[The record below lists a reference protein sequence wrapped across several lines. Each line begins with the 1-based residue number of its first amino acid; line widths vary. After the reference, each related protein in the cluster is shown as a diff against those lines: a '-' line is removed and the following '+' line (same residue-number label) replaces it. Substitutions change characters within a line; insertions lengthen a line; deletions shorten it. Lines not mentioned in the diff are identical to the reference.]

1 MPWHIST
8 SHPRCSGFAVVK
20 DADGSLAGCHPTKER
35 ARRQLAA
42 LYAKEEQMETISEL
56 QFDDPAMAASFSV
69 NAERRIIQGLII
81 PWGKVASAAGSRW
94 KFEPG
99 SLRRTGDASR
109 IKLNTHHDK
118 HNPIAKAISII
129 ETPAGLDAT
138 FKVARGEEGD
148 KALALAEDGV
158 MDGFSIEVDFLEG
171 DSYEPDPTDRSVRL
185 VRSGTLKG
193 VALTGTPAFDDAR
206 VVSVAASREGGKM
219 ADEQGA
225 VDLDGEQSHVKFE
238 TALERLTT
246 AMADS
251 QAELKDAVAG
261 SLEAGIKAAL
271 ETVAAEDGPTAIR
284 AAKVRV
290 TREPPVY
297 RFNGTGDSIIRD
309 AWYSQ
314 MEQDSEAKDRLSK
327 YRQQQNDVASL
338 VMKGRTDFSYEE
350 FTGIQFAPQTT
361 STASQIIPPG
371 YRPDLYV
378 ADLFRGRPI
387 VAAASNGTITN
398 ATPFTVPTFTSVTTG
413 SADHVEG
420 TNPSDGSLAFGTK
433 TVSPQAISGR
443 LVLSREI
450 VDASNPAIDQIAFQ
464 EMRESYNRQTE
475 TKVYTLLNGA
485 SGAGGTITTGFV
497 PSGAQA
503 STYVGSSCTPPALIA
518 GIRKE
523 LARYPF
529 NRFASPTA
537 ALMGQNATTILAQAA
552 DSTGRPIFPS
562 IGATNTAGLGNAMTQ
577 GWSVDGL
584 DFVPAWANTG
594 VAAGDSQITIF
605 NRSDLWVFESPLL
618 TFRFEE
624 KQGPA
629 NIELNIF
636 GYFATH
642 LLRPVGLSGI
652 RIT

>member
-1 MPWHIST
+1 M
-8 SHPRCSGFAVVK
+8 
-20 DADGSLAGCHPTKER
+20 
-35 ARRQLAA
+35 AA
-42 LYAKEEQMETISEL
+42 LYANESAAATGIT
-56 QFDDPAMAASFSV
+56 FDDAEVRASFTV
-69 NAERRIIQGLII
+69 DAPRRMISGLII
-81 PWGKVASAAGSRW
+81 PWHKVARSGFARW
-94 KFEPG
+94 KFQPR
-99 SLRRTGDASR
+99 SLHWTDASR
-109 IKLNTHHDK
+109 IKLNTNHD
-118 HNPIAKAISII
+118 HTQAIAKAISI
-129 ETPAGLDAT
+129 TNTSQGLVAT
-138 FKVARGEEGD
+138 FKVARGEDGD

-158 MDGFSIEVDFLEG
+158 LDGFSVEVDFDDG
-171 DSYEPDPTDRSVRL
+171 DGWSADPSDEKVRL
-185 VRSGTLKG
+185 VHSGRLAG
-193 VALTGTPAFDDAR
+193 VALTGFPAFDDAR
-206 VVSVAASREGGKM
+206 VERVAAMRQGGNM
-219 ADEQGA
+219 AEEEA
-225 VDLDGEQSHVKFE
+225 VQTDGDTQIKFE

-261 SLEAGIKAAL
+261 SLENGIKAAL
-271 ETVAAEDGPTAIR
+271 EVIAEEDGPTAIR
-284 AAKVRV
+284 ASKVRV

-314 MEQDSEAKDRLSK
+314 MEQDSDAKDRLSK
-327 YRQQQNDVASL
+327 YRQQQNDLASM
-338 VMKGRTDFSYEE
+338 VMKGRTDVALSGFEA
-350 FTGIQFAPQTT
+350 IQFAPQTT

-503 STYVGSSCTPPALIA
+503 STYVGSSGTPPALIA

-523 LARYPF
+523 LARCPF